1 MDSKVSILIKHSDVL
16 LERNKQ
22 IEHKLEQLGVK
33 ADKIKAAGY
42 VKPRDYVRTEEARRL
57 DEETKAAQEIAQELD
72 EETQTAQAID
82 QEPILLDIDDDPNAM
97 KQLLTEDQNIDIN
110 VDNQMDTDMKDIVD
124 LLGED
129 EKETVSTESTKQE
142 RVERMCIKTG
152 MDPGLLKYLQ
162 PTLQSQQS
170 TTPAPKIIPQQTIT
184 QNIPQ
189 QSMTQNIE
197 VINVDSEGNEIDRY
211 LAVQPGQP
219 IFQTSINPTQ
229 IQSGQPGQPI
239 FESPITP
246 TQIQTSQGVQP
257 IIQITHSQQLP
268 ESFLKA
274 PRSRTTIGAIPKEAR
289 TDPRKK
295 FYCNRCPH
303 SYTTRAELL
312 RHQREKCLVTKQC
325 YHCPKCLK
333 GFFGKTGVKEHYFQE
348 HLKTPLHRCLKCGK
362 EFYFKAKKSTHKS
375 GCPKKECADTY
386 PDIPKNTQY
395 DYLFVKNIVMVDTK
409 EGDGNGGGSEVV
421 EITEDLKDKPIDEPK
436 SEVKDETKDEPL
448 EKEEEKM
455 EVTEETED
463 NLKTLATVASSE
475 EKQ

>member
-1 MDSKVSILIKHSDVL
+1 MDL
-16 LERNKQ
+16 
-22 IEHKLEQLGVK
+22 
-33 ADKIKAAGY
+33 
-42 VKPRDYVRTEEARRL
+42 
-57 DEETKAAQEIAQELD
+57 
-72 EETQTAQAID
+72 
-82 QEPILLDIDDDPNAM
+82 DDDPDAM

-110 VDNQMDTDMKDIVD
+110 VDDRMDTDMKNIVD

-129 EKETVSTESTKQE
+129 EKETVSMESTKQE

-170 TTPAPKIIPQQTIT
+170 TTPAPQIIPQQIIT
-184 QNIPQ
+184 SNIPQ
-189 QSMTQNIE
+189 QQPIAQNIE
-197 VINVDSEGNEIDRY
+197 VINVDSEVNKIERY
-211 LAVQPGQP
+211 IAVQP
-219 IFQTSINPTQ
+219 SINPIQ
-229 IQSGQPGQPI
+229 IQSALPGQSIIQPSI
-239 FESPITP
+239 NP
-246 TQIQTSQGVQP
+246 TQIQTSQGSQP

-268 ESFLKA
+268 QSYLNA

-348 HLKTPLHRCLKCGK
+348 HLKTTLHRCLKCGK

-395 DYLFVKNIVMVDTK
+395 DHLFVKNIIMTDTE
-409 EGDGNGGGSEVV
+409 EGNGNGGDGSEVV
-421 EITEDLKDKPIDEPK
+421 DMTKDPKDKPVDEPK

-455 EVTEETED
+455 EVTEETEA
-463 NLKTLATVASSE
+463 NLKTLANVASSE